1 MPFGLGTLIVNTHTA
16 PTLSNDPLTD
26 SLYGEYARML
36 LVATAG
42 CSAIASVV
50 RIGLDPIAAILVVGN
65 ILILASLVTSRLAGI
80 MRCLLLMG
88 FALTIS
94 WATRQSSGENAWWSP
109 VVFFSPA
116 VLLASLL
123 MLAAR
128 DFVTALRRHSDSRYP
143 AGLRSYRV
151 WGFAI
156 GVVALLVY
164 MVIVPSV
171 DSFLEQFRERPN
183 SYAIEELT
191 VFEQLRI
198 RTAKFAV
205 FAVFAYF
212 GACVGSFLNVVAASA
227 PRGESIT
234 LRSSS
239 CPQCQTPI
247 RRIDNLPIVSYLN
260 LGGRC
265 RSCGVGIPIR
275 YLAVEIVVM
284 TIFAALFLYELVT
297 GAANVPEFAQ
307 YHYAGILWIILY
319 TKWPVIGIYFYHCA
333 LLSCLLMLALME
345 ADRLRC
351 PRWMAATLVA
361 TFLAIAIASPTILP
375 VSLVDQ
381 IPVRLPEVIPPWGQR
396 LMTCIAGAAMGWLV
410 STAATRART
419 RSQQWT
425 SSTLL
430 AAILIGIALGW
441 QATLTIGV
449 LWLLVATILKY
460 TGGQSLRPRWLTP
473 TMLLFAATML
483 HHPVWKWLAQ
493 HW

>member
-1 MPFGLGTLIVNTHTA
+1 MDFCLGVLIVTTD
-16 PTLSNDPLTD
+16 PTLATDPLGD
-26 SLYGEYARML
+26 SLFGEYARML
-36 LVATAG
+36 LVGTAG
-42 CSAIASVV
+42 CSAIASAV
-50 RIGLDPIAAILVVGN
+50 RVGLDPIAAILVLGN
-65 ILILASLVTSRLAGI
+65 ILVLASLVTSQLAGI
-80 MRCLLLMG
+80 FRCMLLIG
-88 FALTIS
+88 FALALS
-94 WATRQSSGENAWWSP
+94 WATIRSSGEDVWWSP

-123 MLAAR
+123 LLAAR
-128 DFVTALRRHSDSRYP
+128 DFVTEQRRRSDSHHP
-143 AGLRSYRV
+143 ACLRSYRV

-156 GVVALLVY
+156 GAGVLLIY

-171 DSFLEQFRERPN
+171 DSFLEQFRERPS
-183 SYAIEELT
+183 SYTSEELT
-191 VFEQLRI
+191 ALEQLRI

-247 RRIDNLPIVSYLN
+247 WRIDNLPIVSYLN

-275 YLAVEIVVM
+275 YLTVEIVAM

-297 GAANVPEFAQ
+297 GAANIPGFTH
-307 YHYAGILWIILY
+307 YPYAGILWIILY

-351 PRWMAATLVA
+351 PRWLAATLMA
-361 TFLAIAIASPTILP
+361 AFLLIAIASPTILP
-375 VSLVDQ
+375 VSLVDHL
-381 IPVRLPEVIPPWGQR
+381 PLRLPEVIPPWGQR
-396 LMTCIAGAAMGWLV
+396 LMTSIAGAAMGWLV
-410 STAATRART
+410 STAAPQARM
-419 RSQQWT
+419 RNRQWT
-425 SSTLL
+425 SSTPL

-441 QATLTIGV
+441 QATLTIGM
-449 LWLLVATILKY
+449 LWLLAATILKSI
-460 TGGQSLRPRWLTP
+460 GGPRLRPRWLTP
-473 TMLLFAATML
+473 TMLLFAVTML